1 MAMVQAI
8 STIHRATKPG
18 VDATDKTKRKPPETE
33 EIKNGT
39 IFECSGEELEELKGL
54 QAVREISAEEAERA
68 EQNAGVLETGR
79 RVGRKSAKQAAKK
92 ASKNGR
98 KTRGPNAP
106 SDTAP
111 ATKGAAA
118 KAAEEGKG
126 DGTTRGVRGGRK
138 PNDDDLVG

>member
-8 STIHRATKPG
+8 STIQRASKPG
-18 VDATDKTKRKPPETE
+18 VDATDKTKRRAPETE
-33 EIKNGT
+33 TIKNGT
-39 IFECSGEELEELKGL
+39 IFEASGEELEELKSL
-54 QAVREISAEEAERA
+54 HAVREISAEEAKQA
-68 EQNAGVLETGR
+68 EENAGVLETGR
-79 RVGRKSAKQAAKK
+79 RVGRKSAKK

-98 KTRGPNAP
+98 KTRGAP

-111 ATKGAAA
+111 ATRGAAA
-118 KAAEEGKG
+118 KAVEEGKG